1 MSLEAKSSELKALI
15 SGYNTQWFLGYLS
28 GLMRNIVNGSA
39 NEELGNLSSPLRQL
53 YYLGG
58 LLLTSESASGT
69 QSNMEPENWDEIVS
83 LLNDIEVEYS
93 NLFFPETDEEI
104 DDKWIKVRSVA
115 MPSFLS
121 YFNQG
126 PLNYEEQTINW
137 VRDLYGKLDS
147 IIEPKIGVKT
157 EELIE
162 FYENI
167 DKLNQSNFKSFM
179 SKDTPLRKDWE
190 KYTNLSVELSEGV
203 PEEFKALHEERKPMM
218 TFLADPGI
226 IDRFQPEEL
235 VSETL
240 PIEKVQTI
248 LNLLKSQREVKDF
261 LYYTETKPGNPLYDF
276 PVIEIGNNMFQIFE
290 VKQVIHSIERLLQKT
305 CSTNSKET
313 SKLTELKG
321 KLLESNIKE
330 LFKKLFKTDF
340 EIYQG
345 YYIDGCEQDILILWK
360 NYAFIIEAKGY
371 NLREPMRDP
380 DKAFNRIKDDFKNS
394 IGYGYEQTQ
403 RVEKKFKDQVPL
415 KIEDKDGNL
424 IKEIDTKKYHNNDF
438 SIIVTQNSFGQI
450 QNDLSTLLEIAEDDV
465 FPWAVRFDD
474 LETFILH
481 LIANKKMPKTFIDYL
496 LMREDLHG
504 KLLCSDESEVCGGYL
519 SGRINNRVIEK
530 SEIIATTPELANV
543 FDVQYNKGMGF
554 KNEKYLSEKKS
565 GKTIF
570 L

>member
-1 MSLEAKSSELKALI
+1 MSLEAKSNELKTLI

-28 GLMRNIVNGSA
+28 GLMRNIVNGFA
-39 NEELGNLSSPLRQL
+39 NEELGSLSSPLRQL

-58 LLLTSESASGT
+58 LLLTSKSASGT
-69 QSNMEPENWDEIVS
+69 QSNMEPENWDKIVS
-83 LLNDIEVEYS
+83 VLNDIEVEYS

-162 FYENI
+162 FYENV
-167 DKLNQSNFKSFM
+167 DKLNQSNFKSVM

-190 KYTNLSVELSEGV
+190 KYTNLSVELREGV
-203 PEEFKALHEERKPMM
+203 PDEFKALHEERKPMM
-218 TFLADPGI
+218 TFFADPGI
-226 IDRFQPEEL
+226 IDRFRPEEL
-235 VSETL
+235 VSESL
-240 PIEKVQTI
+240 PLEKVQTI
-248 LNLLKSQREVKDF
+248 LNLLKSQRDDKDF

-276 PVIEIGNNMFQIFE
+276 PIVEIGNNMFQIFE

-321 KLLESNIKE
+321 KLLESNIIE
-330 LFKKLFKTDF
+330 LFKKFFKTDF

-345 YYIDGCEQDILILWK
+345 YYVDGCEQDILILWK

-380 DKAFNRIKDDFKNS
+380 DKAFNKIKDDFKNS
-394 IGYGYEQTQ
+394 IGYGYEQTK

-415 KIEDKDGNL
+415 RIEDKDGNL

-474 LETFILH
+474 LETFILY
-481 LIANKKMPKTFIDYL
+481 LIANKKMPKAFIDYL

-519 SGRINNRVIEK
+519 SRRINNRVIQN
-530 SEIIATTPELANV
+530 SEIIATTPELANI

-554 KNEKYLSEKKS
+554 KNEKYLSEKKG